1 MHKVLTDL
9 LPDIDALY
17 SDEVVSLVRKECH
30 EVLRRRVGLGFGAL
44 DGATRGL
51 GLSRCKNDVRIRTQ
65 EVFFL

>member
-17 SDEVVSLVRKECH
+17 SDEVFSLVRKECH
-30 EVLRRRVGLGFGAL
+30 EVLRRRVGLGVGLGVGAL

-51 GLSRCKNDVRIRTQ
+51 GLSI
-65 EVFFL
+65 